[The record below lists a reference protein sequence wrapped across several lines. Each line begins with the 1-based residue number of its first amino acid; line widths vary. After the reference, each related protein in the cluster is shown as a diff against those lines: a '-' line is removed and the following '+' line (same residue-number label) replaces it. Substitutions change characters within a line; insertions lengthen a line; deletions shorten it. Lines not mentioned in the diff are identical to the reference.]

1 MADKQTPRVETDED
15 GNKLSLDIIKDLGG
29 NKVLYQLDLSAN
41 TPILAKSSHES
52 YPICWASQNVF
63 PYTGY
68 RLLTSPLF
76 ASEYS
81 IKSIDPLPRPP
92 CLQCFSPPPKNG
104 IFPLIIILKTT

>member
-68 RLLTSPLF
+68 RLV
-76 ASEYS
+76 
-81 IKSIDPLPRPP
+81 P
-92 CLQCFSPPPKNG
+92 CLLLNTQLSQ
-104 IFPLIIILKTT
+104 